1 MFAVNPDVTVFLL
14 VVLAEQTVEAN
25 HQSVVGPK

>member
-1 MFAVNPDVTVFLL
+1 MLAVDPGVMVFLL